1 MSILHPK
8 ASSFFFFFQNPY
20 KINTIFLRVFKAY
33 FSFTKTFYVG
43 YPCGSELKTL
53 FLAVLRLYFDGLLCK
68 IKITSSKNKFY
79 ILNKT
84 ILCIFKK
91 KKKNR
96 LNWPQEKLSKL
107 TGGKS
112 SLKTAQKNSFKHLIF
127 YQSTL
132 RASKQPKKQFS
143 AQCNS
148 DIQHRRFWLN

>member
-1 MSILHPK
+1 MIFINTGTKWNIVNKQSKQKIILTSPPPKKFPSLPKLLSPYYTKIKNKKMSILHPK
-8 ASSFFFFFQNPY
+8 ASSFFFQNPY

-91 KKKNR
+91 KKK
-96 LNWPQEKLSKL
+96 K
-107 TGGKS
+107 
-112 SLKTAQKNSFKHLIF
+112 
-127 YQSTL
+127 
-132 RASKQPKKQFS
+132 
-143 AQCNS
+143 
-148 DIQHRRFWLN
+148 